1 MADFEAP
8 TTEPVH
14 DDRTVF
20 FGLPMPHRQNS
31 ARNTDVARL
40 RSAFVAID
48 TQLAG
53 ILAANVNDR
62 SEIPT
67 CRLAVDTSTI
77 IVKGNRYRDTV
88 KWVRA
93 ESEPAHP
100 MKEFHTASSKWYE
113 IDRETSNGRAFGE
126 WKDGEDVSGVLA
138 NIIDWMLDRRYAA
151 IEFPSGQFMIETA
164 TVRNVGGVT
173 RSLWIHGKNT
183 TFILDAATAS
193 NILKLTQPTLDGT
206 STYYDFGDIDV
217 LVDGRTP
224 KGEAPFHFDR
234 PEGGALH
241 DTTVR
246 VNNYGAFGL
255 NFGTD
260 LPGRGISLAGQIN
273 CVLRTIK
280 VSTPWGP
287 GSSIS
292 GQTQTIDPVTGNLG
306 IKARDYSPTA
316 DMFLMDCGIY
326 LSGSYGGDIESCY
339 VWGGDYAVINQSVA
353 VQGGEGIRIE
363 KCNFVQNGFCILYTR
378 ASQEPGGDVHR
389 NHLNGLYGNVFV
401 NGARLWDMNENDQ
414 FQEFNGQ
421 TYPTPGYGVHVRAG
435 SLREGYFR
443 DNRHHFGS
451 NPTLVLYR
459 FEGSGTISKDILV
472 RSPFVSCVVDKLVE
486 APNGA
491 YVTLDRPKIYETGSV
506 RSLITGTY
514 GRVKAIFDQPLA
526 LTAGLAAAQTIP
538 TGGSLDTRIGWTQ
551 EFKDTTGF
559 NYYGEWE
566 DPQPGP
572 GLPGTPVD
580 QGMIDVRAGAQT
592 TFTMRDDLGV
602 SEFRAVVLTAWDSG
616 ASGKIETKVFK
627 NGALPAKSMAKAY
640 GNATGNDQQYLATD
654 WISIAPGDTMS
665 IPVNH
670 TGPGDRTIST
680 ETRLRL
686 EFR

>member
-8 TTEPVH
+8 TTEPVY
-14 DDRTVF
+14 DDRTEF
-20 FGLPMPHRQNS
+20 FDLPMPHRQNS

-48 TQLAG
+48 AQLAG

-100 MKEFHTASSKWYE
+100 MKEFHTASGKWYE

-138 NIIDWMLDRRYAA
+138 NIIDWMLARRYAA

-164 TVRNVGGVT
+164 TIRNVGGVT

-206 STYYDFGDIDV
+206 ATFYDFGNIDV
-217 LVDGRTP
+217 LVAGRTP
-224 KGEAPFHFDR
+224 KGQAPFHFDR
-234 PEGGALH
+234 IEGGQLH
-241 DTTVR
+241 DTSVR
-246 VNNYGAFGL
+246 VTNYTAFGL
-255 NFGTD
+255 NLSTD
-260 LPGRGISLAGQIN
+260 LPGRGISLAGQLNPFIRD
-273 CVLRTIK
+273 VR
-280 VSTPWGP
+280 VSTPYGP
-287 GSSIS
+287 GSSTS
-292 GQTQTIDPVTGNLG
+292 GRTSTIDPETGQLG
-306 IKARDYSPTA
+306 IKTPDFSSGS
-316 DMFLMDCGIY
+316 DVFLMDCGIY
-326 LSGSYGGDIESCY
+326 LSGTYGGDMEACY
-339 VWGGDYAVINQSVA
+339 VWGGDYGWINQSVA
-353 VQGGEGIRIE
+353 AQGGEGIRIHN
-363 KCNFVQNGFCILYTR
+363 CNFVQNGYGFIYTR
-378 ASQEPGGDVHR
+378 ASQEPGGDVRFCHV
-389 NHLNGLYGNVFV
+389 NGIYGTCYV
-401 NGARLWDMNENDQ
+401 NGARLWDMHENDIYC
-414 FQEFNGQ
+414 EDYGQ
-421 TYPTPGYGVHVRAG
+421 VYPIGHAIDIRVG
-435 SLREGYFR
+435 SMREGYFR

-451 NPTLVLYR
+451 NTGRELYR
-459 FEGSGTISKDILV
+459 IEGTGTTNKDIII
-472 RSPFVSCVVDKLVE
+472 RSPFVSCVCDKLVS

-491 YVTLDRPKIYETGSV
+491 YVILDRPKIYDTGSV
-506 RSLITGTY
+506 RSLITGTA

-526 LTAGLAAAQTIP
+526 ITAGLLANQTIP
-538 TGGSLDTRIGWTQ
+538 TGAAIDTAIGWTQ
-551 EFKDTTGF
+551 EFKDQTGF

-572 GLPGTPVD
+572 GLPGTPID
-580 QGMIDVRAGAQT
+580 QGMLDVRAGAQT
-592 TFTMRDDLGV
+592 TLTLRDDLGV
-602 SEFRAVVLTAWDSG
+602 SEFRAIVYVAWDSG
-616 ASGKIETKVFK
+616 ATGKIDTKVFK
-627 NGALPAKSMAKAY
+627 NAAMPQKSMAQAY
-640 GNATGNDQQYLATD
+640 GPATGLDRQMLTTD
-654 WISIAPGDTMS
+654 WISIIPGDTMS
-665 IPVNH
+665 VRVNH